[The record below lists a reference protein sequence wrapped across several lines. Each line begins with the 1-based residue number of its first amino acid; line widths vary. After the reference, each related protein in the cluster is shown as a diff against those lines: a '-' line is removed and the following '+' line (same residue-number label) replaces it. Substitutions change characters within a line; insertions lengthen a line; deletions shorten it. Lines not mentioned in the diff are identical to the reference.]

1 MDDLVDAGGPKCS
14 EKDSDERLENKDA
27 HYSSKTSH
35 CIPTMKTSVDLF
47 EKELKETENRTADD
61 QGPEMAATEVKWMT
75 TKRDF
80 RARAHSNPLNDGL
93 FIPPLDADTYAM
105 TLTERYIEPP
115 SKQIDWC
122 DIGCGYGGL
131 LASLSKEYPNK
142 TTLGLEIR
150 DRVAE
155 FCRQRVLTLRKEHPG
170 KYGNVWFERTNAMK
184 FLPHYLNKGSVE
196 KLFFCYP
203 DPHFK
208 RKKNRQRVISSQLL
222 AEYAY
227 VLKEREGIAYIVT
240 DVEELFRWM
249 VERFEKHPLFERRP
263 IDQHQQDAISTFV
276 RDFTDEAQRVERS
289 DRSKFDASFRRIP
302 NPVLG

>member
-1 MDDLVDAGGPKCS
+1 MTDKSSLRKIDDVESPENAVGPRKENHLEHGVALPTSNDLCEEEGQTNALGKINDNEQS
-14 EKDSDERLENKDA
+14 EKARS
-27 HYSSKTSH
+27 
-35 CIPTMKTSVDLF
+35 
-47 EKELKETENRTADD
+47 
-61 QGPEMAATEVKWMT
+61 EVKWMT

-93 FIPPLDADTYAM
+93 FTPPLDADTYAM
-105 TLTERYIEPP
+105 TMNERYINPP
-115 SKQIDWC
+115 SEQIHWC

-131 LASLSKEYPNK
+131 LASLSKEYPHK
-142 TTLGLEIR
+142 ITLGLEIR

-155 FCRQRVLTLRKEHPG
+155 FCRQRVLTLRTEHPG
-170 KYGNVWFERTNAMK
+170 RYGNVWFERTNAMK
-184 FLPHYLNKGSVE
+184 FLPHYLKKGSVE

-208 RKKNRQRVISSQLL
+208 RRKNRQRVISSQLL

-227 VLKEREGIAYIVT
+227 VLREGEGIAYIVT
-240 DVEELFRWM
+240 DVEELFTWM
-249 VERFEKHPLFERRP
+249 VDRFENHPLFERRSN
-263 IDQHQQDAISTFV
+263 DQHRQDAVSTFV

-302 NPVLG
+302 NPVLT